1 MEPKKSQLELGSS
14 ISTSLKMI
22 QYSNDKIIEN
32 DLLGN
37 FQKNNKGNTGFQQG
51 MLAVTGQNHLAIKN
65 AQKNEENKPS
75 TYFLLKNFLMLI

>member
-1 MEPKKSQLELGSS
+1 MESKISQLELGSS

-37 FQKNNKGNTGFQQG
+37 FQRNNKANTGFQQG
-51 MLAVTGQNHLAIKN
+51 MLAVTGQNRLAITTNK
-65 AQKNEENKPS
+65 KKEDEKPS
-75 TYFLLKNFLMLI
+75 N

>member
-1 MEPKKSQLELGSS
+1 MELDSKLSKLELGSS

-37 FQKNNKGNTGFQQG
+37 FQRSKDTPEGFKQGLLALTGKS
-51 MLAVTGQNHLAIKN
+51 NLAIKDKER
-65 AQKNEENKPS
+65 AKANEPS
-75 TYFLLKNFLMLI
+75 KGNI